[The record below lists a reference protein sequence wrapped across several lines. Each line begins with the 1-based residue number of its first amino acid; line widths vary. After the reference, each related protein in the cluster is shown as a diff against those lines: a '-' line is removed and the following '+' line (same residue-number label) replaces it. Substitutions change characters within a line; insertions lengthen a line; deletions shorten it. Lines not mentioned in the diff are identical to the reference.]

1 MAKDSDISK
10 PDRKPLQKTAF
21 LCRAGLGVMLSI
33 GMLIGSVAQAEDM
46 RKARSNPPPEYPE
59 LAKRLKIRGAARVRV
74 TIAPDGEVKAVQE
87 VGGNPV
93 LVDALV
99 RAVRKWTYEPA
110 DKISVL
116 EVKFD
121 FGE

>member
-1 MAKDSDISK
+1 MAKDLNISK
-10 PDRKPLQKTAF
+10 SDRKCPQKTAF
-21 LCRAGLGVMLSI
+21 LCRAGLGVMLGI
-33 GMLIGSVAQAEDM
+33 GMLIGSVAQAEDV
-46 RKARSNPPPEYPE
+46 RKPKSNPPPEYPE
-59 LAKRLKIRGAARVRV
+59 LARRLKIRGAARVRV

-93 LVDALV
+93 LVDALA

-110 DKISVL
+110 DKTSVL
-116 EVKFD
+116 EVKVH